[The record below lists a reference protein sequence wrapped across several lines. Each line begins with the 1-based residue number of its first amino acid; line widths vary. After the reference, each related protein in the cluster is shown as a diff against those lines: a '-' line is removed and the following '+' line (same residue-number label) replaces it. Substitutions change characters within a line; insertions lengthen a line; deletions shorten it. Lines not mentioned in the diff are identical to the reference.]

1 MNTCERESTN
11 THTTTNTETRATAH
25 YAKPRY
31 HVKEGAQGYD
41 LRVYVPGADKSGVTL
56 SLDKGLLSVVATR
69 SAQKSEGWRLVRQ
82 ELPSDDYRLLLQ
94 VDNKIATERI
104 AARLKN
110 GVLEVTLPF
119 IETAITRVIEVD

>member
-1 MNTCERESTN
+1 MNICKRESTN
-11 THTTTNTETRATAH
+11 TQTTNNAETRSAVH

-31 HVKEGAQGYD
+31 HTEAGAQGYD

-56 SLDKGLLSVVATR
+56 SLDKGVLSVVATR
-69 SAQKSEGWRLVRQ
+69 SAQKSGGWRLVRQ

-94 VDNKIATERI
+94 VGNKIAPERI
-104 AARLKN
+104 TARLKN

-119 IETAITRVIEVD
+119 IETAKTRVIEVD